1 MPLNHFSVLMAPTFR
16 CNADC
21 EYCFEN
27 KTSDVMELEDFE
39 RIMPKIVTYLL
50 HQEVTELKLLWTGGE
65 ILTMSP
71 EWLLRA
77 HEICRKIAE
86 KSKIGI
92 ENTVQSN
99 LIGYGSHWR
108 RVISEMFNKNVGS
121 SLDFPNLYRKVA
133 GGTPETYNDLWFRRY
148 QEAKEAGIKVGVI
161 AVLNGVSLGIGAGEF
176 YSYYIEK
183 LGFNSFQVN
192 TPYPG
197 GPPTPAKRNFP
208 LDNDLLSIFY
218 SDLFDLWMRK
228 GRPQGVSISPFDQ
241 LIHYFRS
248 GENSLSCSFRENC
261 ADTFIGIDP
270 KGNVSQCEG
279 FTAGYPEYVFGN
291 ILTCE
296 NMADIMD
303 SPIRKQLLERPIR
316 VMENEDCSECE
327 YLAVCHGGCP
337 VHTYGTTG
345 DLFAK
350 DPDCQ
355 SRKTLFK
362 LARNAAIEIDRLEST
377 RPKERNRSQ
386 QSAARNA
393 EKACVG
399 ATGSRPLV
407 PSSGIRKGDCQSPLQ
422 DGHLTLRDPSGHPL
436 R

>member
-1 MPLNHFSVLMAPTFR
+1 MPLNHFSVLIAPTFR

-27 KTSDVMELEDFE
+27 KTSDVMELEDFDLILP
-39 RIMPKIVTYLL
+39 RIVTYLQR
-50 HQEVTELKLLWTGGE
+50 QEVTELKLLWTGGE

-71 EWLLRA
+71 EWLLSA
-77 HEICRKIAE
+77 NEICRKIAE
-86 KSKIGI
+86 KSKISI

-99 LIGYGSHWR
+99 LIGYGPRFRQVMSD
-108 RVISEMFNKNVGS
+108 MFNNSVGS

-148 QEAKEAGIKVGVI
+148 QEAKEAGIEVGVI
-161 AVLNGVSLGIGAGEF
+161 AVLNGASLEIGAGEV

-197 GPPTPAKRNFP
+197 GSPTPAKRNFP
-208 LDNDLLSIFY
+208 LDSDRLSAFY
-218 SDLFDLWMRK
+218 TDLFDLWMRT
-228 GRPQGVSISPFDQ
+228 GRSEGVSISPFDQ

-261 ADTFIGIDP
+261 SDTFIGIDP

-279 FTAGYPEYVFGN
+279 FTASYPEYIFGN
-291 ILTCE
+291 ILTCPDL
-296 NMADIMD
+296 AQIMD
-303 SPIRKQLLERPIR
+303 GPIRRQFLERPMR
-316 VMENEDCSECE
+316 LLEKEDCSECE
-327 YLAVCHGGCP
+327 CLALCHGGCP

-345 DLFAK
+345 NLLAK

-355 SRKTLFK
+355 SRKTLSS
-362 LARNAAIEIDRLEST
+362 LARNAAIEIDRMESA
-377 RPKERNRSQ
+377 KCVDSSEV
-386 QSAARNA
+386 ARA
-393 EKACVG
+393 
-399 ATGSRPLV
+399 
-407 PSSGIRKGDCQSPLQ
+407 
-422 DGHLTLRDPSGHPL
+422 
-436 R
+436 